1 MEAQAT
7 KKSLPIEI
15 WEAILDEIHWL
26 PGFAGSPIPTRD
38 FHQQQRTLSACTRV
52 CRAWSTHACFLLW
65 HDVLLDTAP
74 SVASFIATV
83 RNAPE
88 RWTPL
93 VSSLFLHSD
102 LGTRAEGLFMQP
114 FPNLTLLSANAVN
127 WSVHPQLFRMRLPFF
142 ASIRELQLEKC
153 NFPTLRTLLD
163 FVWSTPKLARLVLQ
177 SSRVSKENVHET
189 AAANLERA
197 CQHVRG
203 CSKLTSLFLYGYP
216 FVLEPFTV
224 PGTVFGSAVT
234 ALDITY
240 MHFIDAQSLP
250 RFLRGSFPALSE
262 LYVAIDDFTTGRSA
276 NSTKPSFLHALATS
290 LTTPAALISLTL
302 VVIYK
307 EVVQHNCCSALVGKP
322 EIADGLSSSLRSLL
336 PNLTALRIRN
346 GAGRSCNA
354 YITEALPSMA
364 QVLVVTGG
372 GVR

>member
-7 KKSLPIEI
+7 KKVLPIEI

-26 PGFAGSPIPTRD
+26 PGFAGSPIPTGD
-38 FHQQQRTLSACTRV
+38 FRLQQRTLNACARV
-52 CRAWSTHACFLLW
+52 CKAWSPHACFLLW
-65 HDVLLDTAP
+65 HDVLLDTPP
-74 SVASFIATV
+74 SVSAFVASI
-83 RNAPE
+83 RDAPD

-93 VSSLFLHSD
+93 ISSLFLHSD
-102 LGTRAEGLFMQP
+102 LGARAASLFMQP

-163 FVWSTPKLARLVLQ
+163 LVWSNPNLARLVLQ

-189 AAANLERA
+189 AATNLERA

-203 CSKLTSLFLYGYP
+203 CSKLTSLFLYVSSFLCPPSDPELLCLTLTCAFLQGYP

-240 MHFIDAQSLP
+240 MHFIDA
-250 RFLRGSFPALSE
+250 RA
-262 LYVAIDDFTTGRSA
+262 
-276 NSTKPSFLHALATS
+276 
-290 LTTPAALISLTL
+290 
-302 VVIYK
+302 
-307 EVVQHNCCSALVGKP
+307 
-322 EIADGLSSSLRSLL
+322 
-336 PNLTALRIRN
+336 
-346 GAGRSCNA
+346 
-354 YITEALPSMA
+354 
-364 QVLVVTGG
+364 
-372 GVR
+372 